1 MYRQSILHDIFS
13 CFVWKLDQSSF
24 VLYWRVKCTLISQ
37 RRYWQIENLLST
49 QKQFI
54 FLYRK
59 WSLNK
64 NILYYPYQNIRV
76 TVSYIPFPDNGLST
90 TGGHVTYHSRKS
102 LLVLALDQI
111 LLIKC
116 KVTWSNVQQRNRP
129 LIAIPLSGTTNY
141 YDWGH
146 GYNLTLRILH
156 LT

>member
-1 MYRQSILHDIFS
+1 MCTDNQFYMAYLA
-13 CFVWKLDQSSF
+13 
-24 VLYWRVKCTLISQ
+24 VLY
-37 RRYWQIENLLST
+37 ENLIRVVLFFIEEGKMHLDFTKKVVADRKFTFLGLST

-54 FLYRK
+54 FGYRK

-76 TVSYIPFPDNGLST
+76 TVSYIPFPDHDLST
-90 TGGHVTYHSRKS
+90 TRGHVTCHSRKS

-129 LIAIPLSGTTNY
+129 LIAIPLSGEL
-141 YDWGH
+141 
-146 GYNLTLRILH
+146 LTIFCLGSRL
-156 LT
+156 